1 MKKRLIGMLSLVLW
15 LPSLV
20 AAADTT
26 LVQDYFRQLQSLE
39 GDFVQTVFD
48 ADAELIQASSGKVY
62 MAKPGRFRWDYQEPF
77 EQLIVADGDRL
88 WLYDKDLEQVT
99 VRPMAEVLSTTPL
112 AVLSGAAPIDET
124 FSISEPVT
132 HGGLAWYELL
142 PTVPDAEFTTL
153 WVGFNESGELR
164 TLELVDTFGQR
175 TRLSFDDLD
184 PNASVDPALFRF
196 EPPEGVDVVG
206 DAS

>member
-1 MKKRLIGMLSLVLW
+1 MLCLVLGVP
-15 LPSLV
+15 LATFAAEPSR
-20 AAADTT
+20 
-26 LVQDYFRQLQSLE
+26 VQDYFRQLQSLE

-48 ADAELIQASSGKVY
+48 ADAELIQASSGRVY
-62 MAKPGRFRWDYQEPF
+62 MTKPGRFRWDYREPF
-77 EQLIVADGDRL
+77 EQLIVADGARL

-99 VRPMAEVLSTTPL
+99 VRPLNEVLSATPL

-124 FSISEPVT
+124 FSISEPIS
-132 HGGLAWYELL
+132 HSGLDWYELL
-142 PTVPDAEFTTL
+142 PMVPDAEFTTL
-153 WVGFNESGELR
+153 WVGFSEGGELR

-184 PNASVDPALFRF
+184 PNASVDPTLFRF
-196 EPPEGVDVVG
+196 QPPPGVDVVG